1 MEKQYTLLGL
11 YEYLTSKGANF
22 TFSQT
27 DKDVVVVT
35 ADGIMSFSSESDEGK
50 YPVNI
55 KMNYVGD
62 NLNGSRIK
70 MKAQK
75 NALPSSPTIP
85 ILAYIHDVDGVP
97 CFYGHNRHVENGET
111 VYEEIPVGV
120 ICEKAHIEHDDE
132 RDLDYAVANG
142 IIWEEY
148 TKAAEILEREG
159 SCSVSV
165 ELGIR
170 SMSYDAED
178 KILNLDD
185 FYYLGCTLL
194 GVDDNGKEVKPAMPG
209 SEAVPSTFSEVV
221 KEDFLIETLEKLNE
235 TLSKFNIEQSK
246 EGGKTEMN
254 KQDKTKVADEPVV
267 ETQSVEEP
275 TSSDTV
281 DEGVEFSEET
291 TEETTEEVAKETIET
306 ESVSEDSSDSE
317 EEVAEESE
325 TSETSVNFSVE
336 FKGKKTEFSLSL
348 NEKIAAM
355 TELVNATY
363 GAEDDD
369 WYNCEVFDNPKEV
382 VMVGYWSGKAYRQSY
397 KVRTGVYSLEGERV
411 EVQPVWMTAEERQA
425 FEDLRASFEE
435 TSDKLRK
442 YEEEP
447 KKMEILESA
456 EYSLISKEKSFIEF
470 KEMNN
475 HFDMSIDEV
484 IAKADEM
491 LKAYAKE
498 LGKETK
504 AEFSEVHEETQ
515 GRKNLYAI
523 KKNTSVEN
531 RYGTLFS
538 SNFKGGN

>member
-1 MEKQYTLLGL
+1 MKKQYTLLGL

-27 DKDVVVVT
+27 NNDVVVVT

-97 CFYGHNRHVENGET
+97 YFYGHNRHVENGET

-120 ICEKAHIEHDDE
+120 ICEKAHMEHDDE

-159 SCSVSV
+159 ACSVSV

-194 GVDDNGKEVKPAMPG
+194 GVDENGKEVKPAMPG

-221 KEDFLIETLEKLNE
+221 KEDSLIETLEKLNE
-235 TLSKFNIEQSK
+235 TLSKFNIEQPK

-267 ETQSVEEP
+267 KTQSVEEP
-275 TSSDTV
+275 TSSDEV
-281 DEGVEFSEET
+281 DEGAGFSEEM
-291 TEETTEEVAKETIET
+291 TEETKVKTNEA
-306 ESVSEDSSDSE
+306 ESVSDEGSNFE
-317 EEVAEESE
+317 EQNLSEESE

-336 FKGKKTEFSLSL
+336 FKGEKKEFSLSL
-348 NEKIAAM
+348 NEKISAI

-363 GAEDDD
+363 GEED
-369 WYNCEVFDNPKEV
+369 WYGCEVYDSPKEV
-382 VMVGYWSGKAYRQSY
+382 VMIGYWTGKAYRQSY
-397 KVRTGVYSLEGERV
+397 KVRAGVYSLEGDRV
-411 EVQPVWMTAEERQA
+411 EVQSVWMTAEERQA
-425 FEDLRASFEE
+425 FDDLRASFEE

-456 EYSLISKEKSFIEF
+456 EYSLISKEESFIEL

-498 LGKETK
+498 LGKEAK
-504 AEFSEVHEETQ
+504 AEFSETHEETQ

-523 KKNTSVEN
+523 KTNKSVEN

-538 SNFKGGN
+538 NNTKGGN